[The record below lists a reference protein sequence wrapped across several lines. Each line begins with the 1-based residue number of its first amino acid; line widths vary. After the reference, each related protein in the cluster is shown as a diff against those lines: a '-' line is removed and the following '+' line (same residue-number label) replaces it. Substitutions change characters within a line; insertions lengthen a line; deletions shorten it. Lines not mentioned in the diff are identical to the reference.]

1 MKRPHRAMA
10 LRGLHYCAAILIKKV
25 LVDSIAEIPCN
36 GAEIVVCDGL
46 EDFPGGMNKVPYL
59 SSLFNGVISCHSA
72 GSWKNGL
79 KSATSSGFMRYVR
92 LPPLRSCQPC
102 SQTSPK
108 GAVFSYSCITIS
120 PVISPD
126 SCISRISSCGMSSA
140 LRSAFCTLRT
150 PVTHA
155 EIRFVLLN
163 ILQRQCS
170 DCHVPPRSRARFR
183 PARKA

>member
-1 MKRPHRAMA
+1 MKSPHRAMA

-25 LVDSIAEIPCN
+25 LVDSNVEIPCN

-79 KSATSSGFMRYVR
+79 QSATSSGFMRYVR

-102 SQTSPK
+102 SQKSPK
-108 GAVFSYSCITIS
+108 GAVF
-120 PVISPD
+120 PP
-126 SCISRISSCGMSSA
+126 
-140 LRSAFCTLRT
+140 LR
-150 PVTHA
+150 
-155 EIRFVLLN
+155 
-163 ILQRQCS
+163 
-170 DCHVPPRSRARFR
+170 DCHSSSFFVRTRRTSGRPPGQA
-183 PARKA
+183 AGWQ